1 MQNERRQKESAR
13 SDWRNRS
20 WPRCPAGVLFTF
32 RNKTRP
38 SELTPSRSLQLA
50 FSWESQIT
58 YLVYIILSVT
68 AY

>member
-1 MQNERRQKESAR
+1 M
-13 SDWRNRS
+13 SDVRRNRQDLIGGIAS